1 VPVVISGI
9 AFLVLP
15 VAIFRGGVVAG
26 FILLIAAA
34 GAPALCFAA
43 PLTGL
48 GGAGGH

>member
-1 VPVVISGI
+1 VVISGI

-26 FILLIAAA
+26 FILLIIAAA